1 MNESYLRFERL
12 FLFDFYF
19 RVLELLGIIVTMGS
33 VTSYLKIGPM
43 FIPGY
48 FCMEL
53 GSQYHVLL
61 PLLVMALFGGMFG
74 AMTSI

>member
-1 MNESYLRFERL
+1 M
-12 FLFDFYF
+12 
-19 RVLELLGIIVTMGS
+19 GIIVTMGS
-33 VTSYLKIGPM
+33 VTSYRKIGPM

-53 GSQYHVLL
+53 VSQYHVLL
-61 PLLVMALFGGMFG
+61 PLLVMVLFGGMFG